1 MPPRWESPF
10 EPSPRDA
17 AMLAE
22 VLAAL
27 HSHLGSASP
36 DATGDAGGDEDG
48 APAAD
53 VQDLIS
59 AALAELQRLAPIP
72 RAEAGVAPVLGSG
85 VVHELL
91 RQQREPRVVLDDD
104 AEPTVDER
112 L

>member
-10 EPSPRDA
+10 DPSPRDA

-22 VLAAL
+22 VLTAL
-27 HSHLGSASP
+27 QSHLASPSP
-36 DATGDAGGDEDG
+36 DATGDTGHEESD
-48 APAAD
+48 APPAD
-53 VQDLIS
+53 VQHLIS
-59 AALAELQRLAPIP
+59 AALAELQRIAPIP

-91 RQQREPRVVLDDD
+91 RQQREPRLLLEDD

>member
-10 EPSPRDA
+10 DSSPRDA

-27 HSHLGSASP
+27 QSHLTSASP
-36 DATGDAGGDEDG
+36 DATGDPGSEEGEG
-48 APAAD
+48 HSPD

-59 AALAELQRLAPIP
+59 AALAELHRVAPIP

-91 RQQREPRVVLDDD
+91 RQQREPRLLLE
-104 AEPTVDER
+104 AEPEPTVDER